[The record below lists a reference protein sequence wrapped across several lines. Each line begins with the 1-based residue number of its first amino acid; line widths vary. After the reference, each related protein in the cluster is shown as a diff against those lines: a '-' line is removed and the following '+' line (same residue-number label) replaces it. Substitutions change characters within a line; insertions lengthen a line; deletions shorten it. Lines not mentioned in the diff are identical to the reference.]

1 MHLCFYLITACF
13 LVLPRMCETTKTI
26 LEYIGLPFM
35 VVNQPM
41 MLVAELPFLGLVKT
55 CKDEEVVKR
64 LKIWFQRIHFVLQR
78 CLLISSSSQAQTVDT
93 GLEMRSWTAP
103 LWLCPRVCLVITAVL
118 VLLGL
123 HHCRLI

>member
-64 LKIWFQRIHFVLQR
+64 LKIRFQRIHFVL
-78 CLLISSSSQAQTVDT
+78 
-93 GLEMRSWTAP
+93 
-103 LWLCPRVCLVITAVL
+103 
-118 VLLGL
+118 
-123 HHCRLI
+123 